1 MATLR
6 RMTSAHTPVTIVT
19 GAAAGIGRA
28 TVELLREQ
36 GGSVVAVD
44 RDAGSL
50 AWVDDSDDVA
60 VIVGDVTDAGT
71 NDRAVTVALQRWGRL
86 DGAVLNAGIS
96 ASGPIDTGDI
106 AMLDRAYEVNV
117 RAVLLG
123 IRAAIP
129 ALREVGGGSIVVTAS
144 TSGLGG
150 EPARWPYNTSKAA
163 VLNLMRCA
171 SIDLALDRIRV
182 NAVCPGPVHT
192 GMTSPIHGTDRYDRL
207 RRMVPMQRWGDAD
220 EVAEVIAFLLS
231 PRASF
236 VTGVEIPVDGG
247 ISAGNGQTLPPEGV
261 GVRA

>member
-1 MATLR
+1 
-6 RMTSAHTPVTIVT
+6 MTNAPAPVTIVT

-28 TVELLREQ
+28 TVELLRGQ
-36 GGSVVAVD
+36 GGRVVAVD
-44 RDAGSL
+44 RDADSL
-50 AWVDDSDDVA
+50 AWVEAADDVA
-60 VIVGDVTDAGT
+60 VIVGDVTDPAT
-71 NDRAVTVALQRWGRL
+71 SDDAVAVALERWGRL
-86 DGAVLNAGIS
+86 DGAALNAGIS
-96 ASGPIDTGDI
+96 ASAPIDTGDI
-106 AMLDRAYEVNV
+106 ALLDRAYDVNV

-129 ALREVGGGSIVVTAS
+129 PMREVGGGSIVVTAS

-150 EPARWPYNTSKAA
+150 EPKRWPYNTSKAA

-192 GMTSPIHGTDRYDRL
+192 GMTTPIQGTDRYDRL

-247 ISAGNGQTLPPEGV
+247 ISAGNGQTLPVEGV

>member
-1 MATLR
+1 MSSTHR
-6 RMTSAHTPVTIVT
+6 PVTIVT

-36 GGSVVAVD
+36 GENVVAVD
-44 RDAGSL
+44 RDEQSL
-50 AWVDDSDDVA
+50 AWVDESDDVA
-60 VIVGDVTDAGT
+60 VVLGDVTDPAT
-71 NDRAVTVALQRWGRL
+71 NERAVAVSLERWGRL
-86 DGAVLNAGIS
+86 DGLVLNAGIS
-96 ASGPIDTGDI
+96 ASAPIDTGDV
-106 AMLDRAYEVNV
+106 ALLDRAYDVNV

-123 IRAAIP
+123 MRAAIP
-129 ALREVGGGSIVVTAS
+129 ALRAVGGGSIVVTAS

-150 EPARWPYNTSKAA
+150 EPMRWPYNTSKAA

-192 GMTSPIHGTDRYDRL
+192 GMTTPIQGTDRYDRL
-207 RRMVPMQRWGDAD
+207 RRMIPMQRWGDAD
-220 EVAEVIAFLLS
+220 EVAQVIAFLLS
-231 PRASF
+231 PRSSF